1 MRKLCAEPTC
11 GGPFEAKRPNATYC
25 SAKCRKRAQRAGTAG
40 GQARTVPLPPRPDD
54 PGEDGPVTAATRREL
69 AAAGREESALGQGA
83 LAAARR
89 IDTPTSDSGS
99 AVASLIREHRAA
111 LAEALDG
118 AKPAM
123 DDLDELRARRDAKRH
138 AG

>member
-1 MRKLCAEPTC
+1 MRKECAEC
-11 GGPFEAKRPNATYC
+11 GDSFEARRPNATYC
-25 SAKCRKRAQRAGTAG
+25 GPRCRKRAQRAGRTD
-40 GQARTVPLPPRPDD
+40 QKARTVPVAPLPDQPE
-54 PGEDGPVTAATRREL
+54 EDGPVTAATRREL

-138 AG
+138 VG